1 MPQTACAM
9 LTCPSLSL
17 PAATPASRNHNLAVE
32 HNRTVPG
39 LLRLSAE
46 LITTI
51 VIEHL
56 SPREAIFLSLTCRDF
71 HRGVLS
77 NTNYYLWYRV
87 GDFANC
93 TPGWSASW
101 ALGTLLRDLQANKVQ
116 LENNGRANCCDK
128 RKVKVKKLSRNE
140 VWRVFGTYD
149 AEVARVVDFKRLL
162 LETMLRVTDTGCQ
175 WCLKM
180 EHARQVYE
188 KWNLRLCDRCF
199 KHNAVR
205 ALEVRKLGI
214 ETSHLPRE
222 VQWKR
227 GMIRYLLFKPSVER
241 LIASSHGPHA
251 TLQKLLDQAGFA
263 QLQTYRQEVIEAVF
277 TEFKAHWGT
286 LPFRGD
292 QNTRGDKIAG
302 VRRFVPPEKLTIAW
316 ICGPRKIDDCDQSSW
331 LTILFY
337 QDPLLRELRTIR
349 KAHRFR
355 DKMRPLWEDNN
366 WVDKVIRHRL
376 DRLRDALSSPHA
388 ITLQGLQDNFIV
400 RHQRAEILK
409 LGYNWHMS
417 RARVGGADE
426 LFRRARQ
433 EFSLGLGCPFGTC
446 ESGPLTPVEQTPPVV
461 RVHRFLTLHE
471 CVLHMMK
478 YHWHTFLC
486 GEFEWLVG
494 TPSRWWPINRVQW
507 WHPGASSMEYDACG
521 EWFRRELMQERWLSK
536 WWNNKW
542 TEDHSRVLRG
552 WAAKRE
558 FFNVD

>member
-1 MPQTACAM
+1 MPRTACAM

-17 PAATPASRNHNLAVE
+17 PAATPASRNHNLAAE

-71 HRGVLS
+71 HQGVLS
-77 NTNYYLWYRV
+77 KTNYYLWYRV

-93 TPGWSASW
+93 MPGWSASW
-101 ALGTLLRDLQANKVQ
+101 ALGTLLGDLKANQVQ

-128 RKVKVKKLSRNE
+128 RKVKVKNLSRKE
-140 VWRVFGTYD
+140 VGKVFGKYD

-162 LETMLRVTDTGCQ
+162 LETMLRDTDTGCQ
-175 WCLKM
+175 WCLKA
-180 EHARQVYE
+180 EHTRKVFE

-199 KHNAVR
+199 KDNTIR
-205 ALEVRKLGI
+205 ALDVPKLGI

-222 VQWKR
+222 VQWQGR
-227 GMIRYLLFKPSVER
+227 MIRYLLFKPSLR
-241 LIASSHGPHA
+241 
-251 TLQKLLDQAGFA
+251 
-263 QLQTYRQEVIEAVF
+263 TYRQEVIEAVF
-277 TEFKAHWGT
+277 TEFKAYWGM
-286 LPFRGD
+286 LPFRGN
-292 QNTRGDKIAG
+292 QNTPRDKIAG
-302 VRRFVPPEKLTIAW
+302 VRRFVPPEKLTISW
-316 ICGPRKIDDCDQSSW
+316 ICDPRKIDDCDQSSW
-331 LTILFY
+331 LTKLFY
-337 QDPLLRELRTIR
+337 QDPLLRELCTIP
-349 KAHRFR
+349 KAHRSP
-355 DKMRPLWEDNN
+355 DGMGPLWEDNN
-366 WVDKVIRHRL
+366 WVEKVIRHRL
-376 DRLRDALSSPHA
+376 GRLRDALSWPHVT
-388 ITLQGLQDNFIV
+388 TLQGLQDNFIV

-433 EFSLGLGCPFGTC
+433 EFSLGLRCPFGTC
-446 ESGPLTPVEQTPPVV
+446 ESVLFSPVAQSPPVV

-478 YHWHTFLC
+478 YHWITFLC

-494 TPSRWWPINRVQW
+494 TPSRWWPINPVRW
-507 WHPGASSMEYDACG
+507 WQPGASLMEYNACG
-521 EWFRRELMQERWLSK
+521 EWFRRELVQERWLRK

-542 TEDHSRVLRG
+542 REDHSRVLRG

-558 FFNVD
+558 FFSVD